1 MLLYYKRRKGVHT
14 VRVVIQRS
22 KKASVS
28 IDNEVVGEISKGFVL
43 LVGIEEADSKED
55 VDYLVRKISKLR
67 IFEDE
72 EGKMNLSLTD
82 VQGEILSI
90 SQFTLHAN
98 TKKGNRPS
106 FIDAARPDKAVPLYE
121 IFNQELRNAGFTVA
135 TGEFGAD
142 MQVALVNDGP
152 VTILIDSKQK

>member
-1 MLLYYKRRKGVHT
+1 M
-14 VRVVIQRS
+14 RVVIQRS
-22 KKASVS
+22 KQASVS
-28 IDNEVVGEISKGFVL
+28 IDNELIGEINKGFVL
-43 LVGIEEADSKED
+43 LVGIEEADTKED

-82 VQGEILSI
+82 IQGEILSI
-90 SQFTLHAN
+90 SQFTLHAS

-106 FIDAARPDKAVPLYE
+106 FIDAAKPDKAIPMYDL
-121 IFNQELRNAGFTVA
+121 FNQELKNAGFTVA
-135 TGEFGAD
+135 TGKFGAD
-142 MQVALVNDGP
+142 MQVALINDGP

>member
-1 MLLYYKRRKGVHT
+1 MK
-14 VRVVIQRS
+14 VVIQRS
-22 KKASVS
+22 KQASVS
-28 IDNEVVGEISKGFVL
+28 IDDELVGEISKGFVL
-43 LVGIEEADSKED
+43 LVGIEEADTKED

-82 VQGEILSI
+82 IQGEILSI
-90 SQFTLHAN
+90 SQFTLHAS

-106 FIDAARPDKAVPLYE
+106 FIDAAKPDKAIPMYDL
-121 IFNQELRNAGFTVA
+121 FNQELKNAGFTVA
-135 TGEFGAD
+135 TGKFGTD
-142 MQVALVNDGP
+142 MQVALINDGP